1 MTGREAVE
9 AVMEAKG
16 TTQTELA
23 KLAGYPGQSTVSE
36 KLKRDIKIS
45 VFVKLIEA
53 MGYEVVV
60 RKKPKGPRK
69 ADEFVLSVSDSSD
82 K

>member
-9 AVMEAKG
+9 AVMEARG

-23 KLAGYPGQSTVSE
+23 KLAGYPGQSTISE

-60 RKKPKGPRK
+60 RKKHKGPRK
-69 ADEFVLSVSDSSD
+69 SGEFVLTEESV